1 MGYDNV
7 TAMVKACRGA
17 TMMANTRK
25 PPNAFHFLRQ
35 AEVLSKAGQGS
46 AEVQFQARGPLRF
59 FAVDSFDALGLFL
72 VWYFHKGP
80 GIAVRIGKVLRPSPE
95 LSASEVRSQ
104 LQLQI
109 YKQR

>member
-1 MGYDNV
+1 M
-7 TAMVKACRGA
+7 
-17 TMMANTRK
+17 
-25 PPNAFHFLRQ
+25 
-35 AEVLSKAGQGS
+35 LSKAGQGS
-46 AEVQFQARGPLRF
+46 AEVQFQACGVLCTF

-80 GIAVRIGKVLRPSPE
+80 GIAVRIGKVLRPSPG